1 MARSFGEL
9 GTARERMV
17 ALYLQKGMDEM
28 AARLPAS
35 LAGRFQ
41 EALDACEIAGKC
53 DTPAVVVP
61 AAELPRRVVHFD
73 PAPPPALVADP
84 ATTGGG
90 VFAWL
95 AGKKGWVGVVVG
107 LVGVALLAAGAM
119 YVRKHF
125 IRPMLFGSKG
135 QQETQGAP
143 GAPAGPTSA
152 VPPPPVIPAFARRR
166 VRFKDAQTA
175 APAAPQPP
183 AVPARK
189 PKKSQRAPL
198 AVPQPPL
205 PSQESEPDL
214 EEDPSRGRHSSQ
226 EEDPGYEP
234 L

>member
-1 MARSFGEL
+1 
-9 GTARERMV
+9 
-17 ALYLQKGMDEM
+17 MDEM

-41 EALDACEIAGKC
+41 EALDACEMAGKC

-61 AAELPRRVVHFD
+61 AAELPQRVVHFD
-73 PAPPPALVADP
+73 PALAAVPPPVAPLVAAP
-84 ATTGGG
+84 AGDNGG

-95 AGKKGWVGVVVG
+95 AGKRGMVGAVVG
-107 LVGVALLAAGAM
+107 LVVVALLAAAAM

-125 IRPMLFGSKG
+125 VRPMLFGNSKG

-143 GAPAGPTSA
+143 PAGPTSA
-152 VPPPPVIPAFARRR
+152 MPPPPVIPAFARRQ
-166 VRFKDAQTA
+166 VRFKDTQT
-175 APAAPQPP
+175 PAKVVAPQPR
-183 AVPARK
+183 AVPQAPLPAKK

-205 PSQESEPDL
+205 PP
-214 EEDPSRGRHSSQ
+214 EEVELDQSQ

>member
-1 MARSFGEL
+1 MARSFVEL
-9 GTARERMV
+9 DAARVRKV

-73 PAPPPALVADP
+73 PTLAAAPAAPAAPAVPDP
-84 ATTGGG
+84 AAGGG
-90 VFAWL
+90 GLFAWL
-95 AGKKGWVGVVVG
+95 AGKKGWVGAVVG
-107 LVGVALLAAGAM
+107 LVVVALLAAGAM

-125 IRPMLFGSKG
+125 VRPMLFGGIKK
-135 QQETQGAP
+135 QPQGAP
-143 GAPAGPTSA
+143 DTGPTSA

-166 VRFKDAQTA
+166 VRFKDAA
-175 APAAPQPP
+175 APAAAKVQVVPTQPP
-183 AVPARK
+183 TVPQAPPPARK
-189 PKKSQRAPL
+189 PKKSQRAP
-198 AVPQPPL
+198 VPQPPE
-205 PSQESEPDL
+205 ESEP
-214 EEDPSRGRHSSQ
+214 EQSQ